1 MAKFAFVVPPLDGHV
16 NPTLGIGKELL
27 KRGNEAAWIG
37 VDPQLETILPA
48 GGKFLF
54 VVHNYDAETVK
65 KLRKEQ
71 MQTAVQGIESLKTLY
86 EVDLIPLNQFMLDGI
101 MHHLAE
107 YRPDVVI
114 YDHQLFAGAVAAAR
128 LGLPFAASVSA
139 QASIKAF
146 DALPKLH
153 EWEDEQVVGFQQRN
167 GIEGNRRLD
176 DSASLILVYTSG
188 LFFGNKPLPP
198 IYQFT
203 GPIINDRPVRYAFDW
218 SRFES
223 RKYPPCVLVTVGTT
237 FESEEMQPF
246 FQKVIDA
253 LKDEKLTVIMV
264 SDPELFREI
273 PDNFIIQKRI
283 PQLELLPS
291 VQAVICHA
299 GQNTVS
305 ESLFF
310 GIPLIVLPIA
320 YDQSQVANDV
330 TLCGAGIRMKF
341 NRLKPEELKKAVR
354 EILSNEIYEKNARK
368 IQTSFREAGGVERAA
383 SLLENLIKN

>member
-54 VVHNYDAETVK
+54 IVHNYDAETVK

-71 MQTAVQGIESLKTLY
+71 IQTAVRGIESLKTLY

-128 LGLPFAASVSA
+128 SGLPFAASVTA
-139 QASIKAF
+139 QAAIKAF

-167 GIEGNRRLD
+167 GIAGNRRLD
-176 DSASLILVYTSG
+176 DSASLILVYTSE

-203 GPIINDRPVRYAFDW
+203 GPIINDRPARYAFDW

-223 RKYPPCVLVTVGTT
+223 RKHPPCVLVTVGTT

-253 LKDEKLTVIMV
+253 LKDEQLTVIMV

-341 NRLKPEELKKAVR
+341 KRFKPEELKKAVR
-354 EILSNEIYEKNARK
+354 EILSNEIYGKNARK
-368 IQTSFREAGGVERAA
+368 IQISFREAGGVERAA
-383 SLLENLIKN
+383 SLLENIIKN

>member
-1 MAKFAFVVPPLDGHV
+1 MAKFTFVVPPFEGHV
-16 NPTLGIGKELL
+16 NPTLSVGRELL
-27 KRGNEAAWIG
+27 KRGNEVAWIG
-37 VDPQLETILPA
+37 VDRRLEMILPP

-54 VVHNYDAETVK
+54 IVHDYDEESFR
-65 KLRKEQ
+65 KLRNERI
-71 MQTAVQGIESLKTLY
+71 QTAVQGIESLKILY

-101 MHHLAE
+101 MHHLME

-128 LGLPFAASVSA
+128 LNLPYAASVTS

-146 DALPKLH
+146 DTLPRLH
-153 EWEDEQVVGFQQRN
+153 EWEDEQVIGFQQRN
-167 GIEGNRRLD
+167 GIAGNKRLD
-176 DSASLILVYTSG
+176 DSASLILVYTSE
-188 LFFGNKPLPP
+188 LFFGNKALPP

-203 GPIINDRPVRYAFDW
+203 GPVIKDRPARYDFDW
-218 SRFES
+218 NRLES
-223 RKYPPCVLVTVGTT
+223 GKHRPCVLVSLGTT
-237 FESEEMQPF
+237 FENEKTQPF

-253 LKDEKLTVIMV
+253 LKDENLTVIMV
-264 SDPELFREI
+264 SDPELFKDI

-283 PQLELLPS
+283 PQLELLPHM
-291 VQAVICHA
+291 QLVICHA

-305 ESLFF
+305 ETLFR
-310 GIPLIVLPIA
+310 GIPMIVFPIA

-341 NRLKPEELKKAVR
+341 SRFKPEELKNTVR
-354 EILSNEIYEKNARK
+354 EVLSNETYKKNAQK
-368 IQTSFREAGGVERAA
+368 IQLSFKEAGGVDRAA